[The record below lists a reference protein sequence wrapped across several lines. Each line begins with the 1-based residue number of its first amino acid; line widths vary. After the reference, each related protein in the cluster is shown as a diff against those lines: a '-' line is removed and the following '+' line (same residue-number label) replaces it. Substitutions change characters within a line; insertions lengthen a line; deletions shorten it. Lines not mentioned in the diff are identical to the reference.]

1 MTDMKFEEQ
10 YEQLVISQHP
20 SKDCDE
26 CIDIEAYTNCTKLMS
41 TPNTIIIKFPSKKEA
56 LQMRDALLEALP
68 IDDTEEIDIELPE
81 EPEERGFYITDKNVL
96 IYNNKDFGKC
106 YVYKEEQ
113 TKCREH
119 SEPKGTSELMY
130 CEDCRSWF
138 ISGHYLSFDP
148 SIVVWR
154 QCSKIFASFLHHREY
169 CIINAQREGK

>member
-20 SKDCDE
+20 SKDCDK

-96 IYNNKDFGKC
+96 IDHCNGAWRAVGDFGDTVSNFWCDDSNYADWKTVC
-106 YVYKEEQ
+106 KTLGKGFELTHVSF
-113 TKCREH
+113 
-119 SEPKGTSELMY
+119 SEA
-130 CEDCRSWF
+130 R
-138 ISGHYLSFDP
+138 
-148 SIVVWR
+148 
-154 QCSKIFASFLHHREY
+154 
-169 CIINAQREGK
+169 